1 MISTLFS
8 GFGALSASSI
18 SMVMLLVKAT
28 TIGLW
33 VVTMIWLSAR
43 QGFGAPAAYTAFFV
57 LLTVSGGA
65 LAWRFTA
72 ALERSPQK
80 TLK

>member
-28 TIGLW
+28 LIL
-33 VVTMIWLSAR
+33 VVALGITLGMQRTSAGARHLVWLV
-43 QGFGAPAAYTAFFV
+43 T
-57 LLTVSGGA
+57 L
-65 LAWRFTA
+65 A
-72 ALERSPQK
+72 ALLLVPA
-80 TLK
+80 LMA